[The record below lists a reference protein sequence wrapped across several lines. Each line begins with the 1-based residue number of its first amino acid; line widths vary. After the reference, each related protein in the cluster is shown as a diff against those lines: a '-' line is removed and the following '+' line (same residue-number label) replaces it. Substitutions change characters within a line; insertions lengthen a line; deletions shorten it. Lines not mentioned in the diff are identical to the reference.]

1 MFGLIQE
8 GGLVA
13 WIILGCGMAA
23 VGVFLE
29 RVLALHRARIKSED
43 FIAGIRNNLTRKNV
57 AEALAICD
65 DTPGPVAEI
74 VKVAIMNQG
83 ADRDTLRAAVENT
96 GRIEIARMER
106 RLVVLA
112 TIAQVAPIFGL
123 LGTVL
128 GMIKGVQAMR
138 AAAPLVQATDVMAGL
153 MPALVSTAM
162 GLSVAA
168 PCYIA
173 FNFLVGKVE
182 KIVID
187 MEGASAEILN
197 FMARQTDTGKAV
209 SNGGGA

>member
-1 MFGLIQE
+1 MIEMIQE
-8 GGLVA
+8 GGVVA
-13 WIILGCGMAA
+13 WIIVGCGFTA
-23 VGVFLE
+23 VVVFME
-29 RVLALHRARIKSED
+29 RVLALHRARIRSDD
-43 FIAGIRNNLTRKNV
+43 FLAGIRNNLTRGNV
-57 AEALAICD
+57 AEALAICE

-83 ADRDTLRAAVENT
+83 ADKDSLRAAVENA

-128 GMIKGVQAMR
+128 GMIKGVQVMR
-138 AAAPLVQATDVMAGL
+138 AAAPLVQAVDVMTGL
-153 MPALVSTAM
+153 MPALIATAL

-187 MEGASAEILN
+187 MEQSSSEILN
-197 FMARQTDTGKAV
+197 FLARRGDAEK
-209 SNGGGA
+209 SGGGSGA